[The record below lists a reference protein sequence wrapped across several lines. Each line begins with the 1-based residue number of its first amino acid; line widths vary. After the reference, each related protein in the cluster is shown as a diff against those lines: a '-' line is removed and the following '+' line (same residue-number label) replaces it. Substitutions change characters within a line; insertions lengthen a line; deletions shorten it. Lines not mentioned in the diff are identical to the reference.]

1 MGVTF
6 YKVDKQPFIDSAKP
20 LHDNFKAKNAD
31 YARYFERYS
40 KLRKIKSV

>member
-6 YKVDKQPFIDSAKP
+6 YKIDKQPFIDSAKP

-31 YARYFERYS
+31 YARYFEDIQSYV
-40 KLRKIKSV
+40 K